1 MAMPYKTILVHLNDR
16 RRAGHLLKPAI
27 ALAARWGAHL
37 IGLHAYP
44 SIPQL
49 SAFGTRLGGEA
60 VGSIVGAARQDSEHI
75 HAVFERMTA
84 NQPFVAEWLEIK
96 AMGADIAE
104 LVMERGRAADLIVTS
119 QADPAWDLAPILD
132 FPERLAV
139 ESGRPVLVVPN
150 EGHFDRIGR
159 SVMVAWSG
167 TREASRA
174 VFDAL
179 PFLQRASIVTLLS
192 IKRNSHRG
200 EERVIEGADIA
211 ATLSRH
217 GVKCEVAV
225 SVAADI
231 SIEDDLL
238 SRASDYSAD
247 LIVMGCY
254 GHSRLREFIMG
265 GTTRGILAHMTVPV
279 LMSH

>member
-1 MAMPYKTILVHLNDR
+1 MTYKTILVQLNDE
-16 RRAGHLLKPAI
+16 RRAGPLI
-27 ALAARWGAHL
+27 EAARMIGEQEEAHVVGVYAVPTIAFGSPTQ
-37 IGLHAYP
+37 IGLNVIEAGRKRYHDEAQR
-44 SIPQL
+44 IKTTFEE
-49 SAFGTRLGGEA
+49 AMRGRAVKTEFRLLEA
-60 VGSIVGAARQDSEHI
+60 RHGYRDC
-75 HAVFERMTA
+75 
-84 NQPFVAEWLEIK
+84 
-96 AMGADIAE
+96 AE
-104 LVMERGRAADLIVTS
+104 LVIEQARSADLIIAA
-119 QADPAWDLAPILD
+119 QADKSWDETEMLD
-132 FPERLAV
+132 FP
-139 ESGRPVLVVPN
+139 
-150 EGHFDRIGR
+150 DRIAMESARPALIIPNAGR
-159 SVMVAWSG
+159 FPKIGSRVLVAWSG